1 MLRQGDNMLYKE
13 GDSVLWKK
21 YRGTVK
27 YVFPANKTYIVTLY
41 HYRGMLEVDRQI
53 DQYELAEEKQ
63 LELI

>member
-1 MLRQGDNMLYKE
+1 MLYQP
-13 GDSVLWKK
+13 GDFVQWKK

-27 YVFPANKTYIVTLY
+27 FVFPANKTYIVTLY

-63 LELI
+63 LSLV